1 MLSAPMPLPTQSR
14 SGGPG
19 RAENAVCPPA
29 MVDRYTLW
37 LAVGCTNSKQARNR
51 CTPRDKINLLLKKS
65 SRCPST
71 VTGKG
76 RPRACELHYR
86 TGGRTWPPLGGS
98 RWEAVIPSVDIEG
111 VGTHFPLLG
120 LLLPRGRFSAGVS
133 QPGCAARILR
143 PARGHSSFVLLPAT
157 PVVASDGHPLNSRS
171 ITVMIMAR
179 GLTCQVTVLNETGYS
194 TSRVL

>member
-1 MLSAPMPLPTQSR
+1 MHYDMLSAPMPLPTQSR

-111 VGTHFPLLG
+111 VGP
-120 LLLPRGRFSAGVS
+120 
-133 QPGCAARILR
+133 
-143 PARGHSSFVLLPAT
+143 
-157 PVVASDGHPLNSRS
+157 
-171 ITVMIMAR
+171 
-179 GLTCQVTVLNETGYS
+179 
-194 TSRVL
+194 TSRFLDFFCPAAASQQVSVSLGVQHGFSGRPGDTAPLSCSPQHRPSPQMGIP